1 MIKRSCGT
9 LMHITSL
16 PSQYGIGTLGAE
28 AYRFADFLK
37 DTGQTYWQVL
47 PVNPTGFG
55 NSPYQSFST
64 YAGNPYLIDL
74 DMLCELGYLER
85 EAYIGLDWGEDAETV
100 DYGKIFAHKF
110 DVLKRAARSAR
121 EKEIPGYEAFC
132 EENGW
137 WLRDYAVF
145 MAAKQEND
153 MREWTLWEDEA
164 LRRHEQEAVQD
175 FAASH
180 DEELFF
186 WQFTQYIFHT
196 QWDKLKEYVNSLG
209 LMFIGDIP
217 IYVAGDSAD
226 VWSARHNFCYDE
238 ELGQIWSAGVP
249 PDYFCEDGQ
258 LWGNPIYNWEAMRED
273 GYNWWMSRLSFL
285 SRVYDVIRID
295 HFRGFES
302 YYVVDFGEETAR
314 DGRWIKGPGG
324 EFFDMLKSRLGDLH
338 IIAEDL
344 GFLTEEVH
352 EMRRRAGYPGM
363 KILQFAFDD
372 TEASDYLPYKYEY
385 NCVAYTGTHD
395 NTTLMGW
402 VEDTDAH
409 TLEYAREYCALTE
422 EEGYVWGLLR
432 NVYSSVANLCVAQMQ
447 DFLELPSAARMNEPS
462 TVGKNWCWRA
472 PADYDRP
479 ELIHKIKRMV
489 RLYGRDHL

>member
-16 PSQYGIGTLGAE
+16 PSPYGIGTMGTE

-37 DTGQTYWQVL
+37 ATGQSYWQVL

-74 DMLCELGYLER
+74 DMLCELGYLEK
-85 EAYIGLDWGEDAETV
+85 EYCDGLDWGEDAEKI

-110 DVLKRAARSAR
+110 DVLKRAAKNAR
-121 EKEIPGYEAFC
+121 EKEMPGYEDFC
-132 EENGW
+132 ESNGW
-137 WLRDYAVF
+137 WLVDYAVF
-145 MAAKQEND
+145 MAAKQQNG
-153 MREWTLWEDEA
+153 MHEWTLWEDEA
-164 LRRHEQEAVQD
+164 LRRHEPEAVGN
-175 FAASH
+175 FADQHS
-180 DEELFF
+180 EEVFF
-186 WQFTQYIFHT
+186 WQFTQYIFHM

-226 VWSARHNFCYDE
+226 VWSARHNFCFDE
-238 ELGQIWSAGVP
+238 ELKQIWSAGVP

-258 LWGNPIYNWEAMRED
+258 LWGNPVYNWDHMRQNGFE
-273 GYNWWMSRLSFL
+273 WWMSRLSFL
-285 SRVYDVIRID
+285 SKVYDVIRID

-302 YYVVDFGEETAR
+302 FYVVDSSEETAR
-314 DGRWIKGPGG
+314 NGKWIKGPGS
-324 EFFDMLKSRLGDLH
+324 EFFDVLKSRLGDLH

-352 EMRRRAGYPGM
+352 EMRRRTGYPGM
-363 KILQFAFDD
+363 KILQFAFDNS
-372 TEASDYLPYKYEY
+372 EESDYLPYKYEY

-395 NTTLMGW
+395 NTTLKGW
-402 VEDTDAH
+402 VEDTDAE
-409 TLEYAREYCALTE
+409 TIEYAKEYCALTE
-422 EEGYVWGLLR
+422 KEGYVWGLLR

-447 DFLELPSAARMNEPS
+447 DFLELPSTARMNEPS
-462 TVGKNWCWRA
+462 TVGGNWCWRA
-472 PADYDRP
+472 PADYDRQ

-489 RLYGRDHL
+489 RLYGRDHI